1 MSDRPAGTKT
11 KGKRMPVTYTNRKGV
26 TYYLCQ
32 GVTKTGKPRFYFAR
46 EPQGDPV
53 EQIPEGY
60 AISESVNGI
69 VSLVKARPAQ
79 ILPDEVA
86 AVESAVRRHQKS
98 RNYRVGVKQNR
109 IEVYERV
116 GPDVD
121 DLLPIFQQL
130 GGTRPGLA
138 EQLQARLDQNA
149 QFKAE
154 MRFVLKDAEQ
164 RTFQAQRMCY
174 RGSIDDFIDL
184 RGELGAIEELAR
196 RLVPKLGTD
205 AFFELF

>member
-1 MSDRPAGTKT
+1 MN
-11 KGKRMPVTYTNRKGV
+11 MPVTYTNRKDV

-32 GVTKTGKPRFYFAR
+32 GVTKTGKLRFYFAR

-60 AISESVNGI
+60 TISESVNGV

-86 AVESAVRRHQKS
+86 AVESAVRRHPKW

-121 DLLPIFQQL
+121 NLAPIFREL
-130 GGTRPGLA
+130 GVMGPGLT
-138 EQLQARLDQNA
+138 ERLQARLDQNA
-149 QFKAE
+149 QFKPE
-154 MRFVLKDAEQ
+154 MRFVLADAEQ

-184 RGELGAIEELAR
+184 RGELGSIEELAR
-196 RLVPKLGTD
+196 RLVPALGTD

>member
-26 TYYLCQ
+26 AYYLCQ
-32 GVTKTGKPRFYFAR
+32 GITKTGKPRFYFAR

-60 AISESVNGI
+60 TISESVNGI

-86 AVESAVRRHQKS
+86 AVESAVRRHPKS

-109 IEVYERV
+109 IEMYERV

-121 DLLPIFQQL
+121 NLASIFREL
-130 GGTRPGLA
+130 GVMGPGLT
-138 EQLQARLDQNA
+138 ERLQARLDQNA
-149 QFKAE
+149 QFKPE
-154 MRFVLKDAEQ
+154 MRFVLADAEQ

-184 RGELGAIEELAR
+184 HGELGSIEELAR
-196 RLVPKLGTD
+196 RLVPALGTD
-205 AFFELF
+205 EFFELF

>member
-1 MSDRPAGTKT
+1 MSDRPAGTIT

-32 GVTKTGKPRFYFAR
+32 GITKTGKPRFYFAR
-46 EPQGDPV
+46 EPQGEPV

-60 AISESVNGI
+60 TISESVNGI

-86 AVESAVRRHQKS
+86 AVESAVRRHPKS

-116 GPDVD
+116 GPDVN

-130 GGTRPGLA
+130 GGTRPGLVD
-138 EQLQARLDQNA
+138 QLQTRLDQNA
-149 QFKAE
+149 QFKPE

-184 RGELGAIEELAR
+184 HGELGSIEELAR
-196 RLVPKLGTD
+196 RLVPALGTD
-205 AFFELF
+205 EFFELF